1 MAKTSMKIKQQRAP
15 KFSTRAYT
23 RCRICGRPH
32 SVLKKYGICRVCFR
46 ELAYKGQIPGVKKAS
61 WQAEGSLQRL
71 TAQVV
76 RPGG

>member
-32 SVLKKYGICRVCFR
+32 SVLKKYGIFR

-61 WQAEGSLQRL
+61 W
-71 TAQVV
+71 
-76 RPGG
+76 

>member
-23 RCRICGRPH
+23 RCRICGH

-61 WQAEGSLQRL
+61 W
-71 TAQVV
+71 
-76 RPGG
+76 